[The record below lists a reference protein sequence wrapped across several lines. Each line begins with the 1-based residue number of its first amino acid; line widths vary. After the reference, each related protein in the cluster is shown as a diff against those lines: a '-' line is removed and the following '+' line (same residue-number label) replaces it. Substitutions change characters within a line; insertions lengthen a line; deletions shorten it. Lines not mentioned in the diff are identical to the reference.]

1 MKKSKKLY
9 FLLVSILIFSVMP
22 LLSGCATDK
31 VMGFIPVGVFY
42 PVHVRIVSPAN
53 GATGVSRDVVIKAS
67 FNEAL
72 NALSFNRN
80 TFLLIG
86 PLGNKIQGT
95 VYYNPNSLTNY
106 IATFTPA
113 KPLKPNTEYTA
124 ELTTGIMG
132 NVKQH
137 LAKPYIWRFTT
148 GN

>member
-9 FLLVSILIFSVMP
+9 FLLVSIFIIAVVP
-22 LLSGCATDK
+22 ALSGCASIGDE
-31 VMGFIPVGVFY
+31 MGSVFSPVAVTLT
-42 PVHVRIVSPAN
+42 SPAN
-53 GATGVSRDVVIKAS
+53 GATGVFRNVVVKAS

-72 NALSFNRN
+72 NALSFNRS

-113 KPLKPNTEYTA
+113 KPLKPNTKYTA